1 MHIKS
6 SISEISR
13 SQPQSSE
20 AFNAADEKYLL
31 ETWLKLIFD
40 FSEECLRLLE
50 VQNPEN
56 CETNSL

>member
-56 CETNSL
+56 